1 MNQTATKNRL
11 LEILDAGRIVLGD
24 GAMGTMLQSVGL
36 TDGGAPELWNVT
48 QPDKITAIYQAYA
61 DAGAM
66 VITTNTFGG
75 SVARLKFHNI
85 GDRVY
90 ELNKASVELARAVAD
105 RTGALVA
112 GDIGPSGELIE
123 PVGPLSMDEAEAMFA
138 AQAEGLLAGG
148 VDFLLIETMSHLNE
162 VEAAINGARR
172 VAPDVPIAATMSFDT
187 NYHTMMGVSP
197 RDAVRQLAD
206 WGIRFAGANCGNGP
220 AEIEMVMTQM
230 AQYRPDGVYLI
241 AQSNAGLPHYEDG
254 QIQYDGTPQVMA
266 DYALRMRGLGIN
278 YIGACCG
285 STPAHIAAMKAAL
298 DAHIDDPIPGP
309 PAPTESAAGIESAES
324 RAERAAARRAR
335 RHGG

>member
-1 MNQTATKNRL
+1 MNQVATKNRL
-11 LEILDAGRIVLGD
+11 LEILDAGKIVVGD

-48 QPDKITAIYQAYA
+48 QPEKISAIYQAYA

-105 RTGALVA
+105 RSGALVA

-123 PVGPLSMDEAEAMFA
+123 PVGPLSMDEAAAMFA
-138 AQAEGLLAGG
+138 AQVEGLVAGG

-162 VEAAINGARR
+162 VEAAINGARQ
-172 VAPDVPIAATMSFDT
+172 VAPDVPIAVTMSFDT

-220 AEIEMVMTQM
+220 AEIEVVMTQM

-241 AQSNAGLPHYEDG
+241 SQSNAGLPRYQDG

-266 DYALRMRGLGIN
+266 DYALRMRSLGIN

-285 STPAHIAAMKAAL
+285 STPAHIAAMKDAL
-298 DAHIDDPIPGP
+298 EAHADDPIPGP
-309 PAPTESAAGIESAES
+309 PAPTESADIESAES
-324 RAERAAARRAR
+324 RAQRAAERRAR
-335 RHGG
+335 RHGA